1 MKAFPLSILSAVA
14 LIRHGQSCH
23 AQSPQRQSGP
33 TCPTTPFRTLR
44 PGSLL
49 CTTAVRPRTATVVGV
64 LQTEGRNPCVYSS
77 GYRLG
82 LERGW
87 L

>member
-1 MKAFPLSILSAVA
+1 MKAFPLSFPSAVA
-14 LIRHGQSCH
+14 LFRHGPVLSRSIT
-23 AQSPQRQSGP
+23 ASSI
-33 TCPTTPFRTLR
+33 
-44 PGSLL
+44 

-64 LQTEGRNPCVYSS
+64 LQTEGRSPCVHSS

-82 LERGW
+82 LDRGW